1 MNLEESIKWIKGQIN
16 QLENEMAP
24 SGQINT
30 YKKFK
35 SWMCELLRYRLFL
48 SEIYNE
54 IELSEKK
61 MFTKKD
67 MINLLTEEI
76 DDWELHGQDI
86 IE

>member
-16 QLENEMAP
+16 QLENQTAP
-24 SGQINT
+24 AGQINT

-35 SWMCELLRYRLFL
+35 SWMSELLRYRLFL

-61 MFTKKD
+61 MFTKRD
-67 MINLLTEEI
+67 MLNLLTEEI
-76 DDWELHGQDI
+76 DDYKLHGQDI

>member
-1 MNLEESIKWIKGQIN
+1 MNLEESIEWIEGQIN

-24 SGQINT
+24 SGQINV

-35 SWMCELLRYRLFL
+35 SWMSELLRYRLFL
-48 SEIYNE
+48 SETYNE

-61 MFTKKD
+61 MFTKRD
-67 MINLLTEEI
+67 IINLLTEEI
-76 DDWELHGQDI
+76 DDYELHGQDI

>member
-1 MNLEESIKWIKGQIN
+1 
-16 QLENEMAP
+16 MAP

-35 SWMCELLRYRLFL
+35 SWMCELFRYRLFL

-61 MFTKKD
+61 MFTKRD